1 MSLTV
6 DLSKEAEAALASQ
19 ARAAHMSAE
28 RYLSQIIESAL
39 KRQHRL
45 AAENLAQHLDHMA
58 SQVLPDTTPEE
69 MEEALE
75 AALSAARPRRSWHQ

>member
-1 MSLTV
+1 MSLTI

-28 RYLSQIIESAL
+28 RYLAQIIENAL
-39 KRQHRL
+39 QRQHRI
-45 AAENLAQHLDHMA
+45 AAENLAQHLDQMA
-58 SQVLPDTTPEE
+58 SQVLPGTTPEE

-75 AALSAARPRRSWHQ
+75 AALSVARPRRSWHQ